1 MASAGMSEDQIN
13 SFFAQG
19 GVGPGKDLIL
29 PPQQMEG
36 MFGKVAYGCELIRAD
51 IIGVTAGGNFTSGFG
66 AQAGAELLI
75 YVDDNFKEL
84 EFGREVVFFTFD
96 NLYQGTEDHLL
107 SRAPGV
113 GMDYGLGT
121 GPVIGWMDP
130 MEKRKWLSQGKGNIS
145 NTYEGVFHNINVGP
159 VALAWGGP
167 WVTLSFSFSKGM
179 FGSHYVQTHYKRG
192 ANGKITVSPE
202 KTIFKYGIDF

>member
-202 KTIFKYGIDF
+202 KSIFKYGIDF